1 MYLYVFGMF
10 WYVLYVGLAHG
21 FGASTGGIG
30 TYYGMYSYVFKGK
43 HVMIPINTGTW

>member
-1 MYLYVFGMF
+1 MNTYIKTYQYGF
-10 WYVLYVGLAHG
+10 GLAHG

-43 HVMIPINTGTW
+43 HVMIPINTGT